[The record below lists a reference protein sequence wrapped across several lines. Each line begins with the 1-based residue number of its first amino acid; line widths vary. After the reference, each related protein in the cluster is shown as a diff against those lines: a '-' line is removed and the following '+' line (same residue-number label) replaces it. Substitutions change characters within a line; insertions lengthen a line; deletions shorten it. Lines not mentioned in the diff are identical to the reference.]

1 MSLLAASRRVA
12 QRSSAAQLVAR
23 RCLGDGVR
31 GPPLN
36 DLGANMT
43 LAKEFFSKGSVS
55 YVEFKQQCQSLRL
68 FVFFGTTAGCALGLM
83 MDPPKSSYWQR
94 YSPRFWFSNL
104 TGCFSSSAPPLF
116 LSSKTEYE
124 TDVPDV
130 VQQLITTRRVKGQ
143 GGDEEEH

>member
-43 LAKEFFSKGSVS
+43 LAKEFFSKAHGDIW
-55 YVEFKQQCQSLRL
+55 CR
-68 FVFFGTTAGCALGLM
+68 
-83 MDPPKSSYWQR
+83 
-94 YSPRFWFSNL
+94 
-104 TGCFSSSAPPLF
+104 GCFSSSAPPLF